1 MRGPKCYGYSGGGI
15 VAVASEFTTPVH
27 GGPDDGP
34 PIRIDFS
41 TNAHPLGP
49 NPYVRDVIERA
60 DRSRYP
66 DPGYARLRHAL
77 GAFHGVE
84 AERVVVGGSAS
95 ELIWR
100 ITRCWSETDEA
111 SVAAHE
117 RTFGEYLRAAQALDV
132 MVAGECPVGART
144 APMLYWCCNPD
155 NPTGASLD
163 ERIESLIGERPR
175 SDGTRDV
182 IVADLAYE
190 PFRTLLEED
199 AAAPGMKPP
208 TWLDHVLQL
217 WSPNKLHGLTGV
229 RGAYLILPM
238 AAPPSMEVATLK
250 RLAPSW
256 VLGAD
261 GVALLEAHTRPEAA
275 AFLLET
281 APTLRSWKRQQ
292 ERMLVD
298 AGWQAQASP
307 LHYGLW
313 KPPIDPTDFPRWIAM
328 LRVHAIK
335 VRDAR
340 SFGRPGWVR
349 LVCREPEEVQELVH
363 LTDSLR
369 NRR

>member
-1 MRGPKCYGYSGGGI
+1 
-15 VAVASEFTTPVH
+15 
-27 GGPDDGP
+27 
-34 PIRIDFS
+34 
-41 TNAHPLGP
+41 
-49 NPYVRDVIERA
+49 
-60 DRSRYP
+60 
-66 DPGYARLRHAL
+66 
-77 GAFHGVE
+77 
-84 AERVVVGGSAS
+84 
-95 ELIWR
+95 
-100 ITRCWSETDEA
+100 
-111 SVAAHE
+111 
-117 RTFGEYLRAAQALDV
+117 
-132 MVAGECPVGART
+132 
-144 APMLYWCCNPD
+144 MLYWCCNPD